1 MRSLTQF
8 FLAALLVAA
17 AGVSPAFS
25 QASSSTAELRG
36 QVTDSSGAAVPNASV
51 TITDTAKGTSRTTQT
66 DAEGN
71 YVFLNLLPSSY
82 ELKVAAAS
90 GGFAP
95 GSTRVELTVGQ
106 QANIP
111 VQLSAQGIQESVDI
125 VAGGE
130 VVDTDRTQQS
140 TVIGAAQIT
149 NLPISRRNYLDYALL
164 TPGVSDADNIAD
176 ASDFRVAQT
185 PNSGLSFGG
194 NNGRGNLVAVDGG
207 STNTV
212 SGGVEATI
220 SQEGVQEFQVLRNS
234 YNAEFGGSSGGMVNI
249 VSKSGGNRYHGSAFG
264 LFRDERFD
272 ARYAFDFSPGEKSP
286 FSRQQF
292 GGSIGGPIK
301 QDKTFFFTT
310 VERFSQ
316 DETTFVNLLQT
327 TNIFQITGSQ
337 SRLFN
342 FLAGTPFA
350 ALGTGLNATLTTTE
364 ARYPRTV
371 NLFTSASGQFPFE
384 SSQTTFGARFDH
396 NFSERDA
403 AYVRFF
409 LNGSKF
415 ENQAAGALTA
425 VSRGRTLDTF
435 NGGVLASENHQ
446 FSPNTFNELKAQYRY
461 LDFDVIP
468 NDAVG
473 PEFNIEGFGFFGRD
487 IFLPSATIQRDYELM
502 DNVSHVAGLHTL
514 KFGASFI
521 ASDVSSNNETF
532 FGGRF
537 NFGAAIPLANL
548 VPAATL
554 TQLRGFINANV
565 ADAAQRAT
573 LLGDINTPINAL
585 QAFNLNLPIV
595 YQQGFGT
602 SEVNSFTYR
611 YGLYAQDTWKV
622 RHNLTLNYGLRY
634 SISDE
639 PFYMPLDKNDFQPR
653 VGFSWSPFASGKTVL
668 RAGAGIFTGY
678 TIYSVANVTK
688 TLSGLPGDPIN
699 IVLSTAT
706 SAPLGVPASTTIYGT
721 LLAQGIIGN
730 RTITAADLAQFGIT
744 PRPGAPLE
752 VRFLAEPNYETPTTY
767 QASTGVQ
774 QDVGKGISMEVS
786 YLFTRGIHLT
796 RNRDINQF
804 KKTGFNPT
812 FGIPCFVRFPTAV
825 ATSPT
830 SCLGTSS
837 DFRNPLRFQDNVYE
851 SSANSFYHAA
861 TVSVQRRFANNFS
874 LNAHYTLSKS
884 IDEVTDFNSDWSA
897 QDPLNVRADRAVS
910 AFDQRHRAVFSGV
923 FRSPLDGDS
932 LADKVFGDWMFS
944 PIFIAGSGRPFNLL
958 LGIDANNDGR
968 SQSDRPFQTGRNTGL
983 GEPFYSFD
991 ARLARRFSFG
1001 EDMFLE
1007 LTFEGFNLFNR
1018 TNLAGVNNV
1027 VGGLS
1032 LDQLRVLASTGARGN
1047 RAAQPTE
1054 PLGFTSAA
1062 NPRQLQ
1068 FGVRFNF

>member
-8 FLAALLVAA
+8 CLAACLVLA

-36 QVTDSSGAAVPNASV
+36 QVTDSAGAAVPNATV
-51 TITDTAKGTSRTTQT
+51 TITDLSKGTSRTSTT
-66 DAEGN
+66 DEEGN

-106 QANIP
+106 QANLP
-111 VQLSAQGIQESVDI
+111 FQLGAQGITETIDV

-140 TVIGAAQIT
+140 SVIGVNQIT

-194 NNGRGNLVAVDGG
+194 NNGRGNLVAVDGV

-220 SQEGVQEFQVLRNS
+220 AQEGVQEFQVLRNS
-234 YNAEFGGSSGGMVNI
+234 YNAEFGGSSGGIVNI
-249 VSKSGGNRYHGSAFG
+249 VSKSGSNRYHGSVFG

-272 ARYAFDFSPGEKSP
+272 ARNPFDFNPTTKSP

-292 GGSIGGPIK
+292 GGSLGGPIK
-301 QDKTFFFTT
+301 SDKTFFFTSL
-310 VERFSQ
+310 ERFTQ
-316 DETTFVNLLQT
+316 DETTFVNLLNT
-327 TNIFQITGSQ
+327 SNIFQTTASQ
-337 SRLFN
+337 EQLFN
-342 FLAGTPFA
+342 ALTGTPFA
-350 ALGTGLNATLTTTE
+350 PLATSLRATLTTTP
-364 ARYPRTV
+364 ANFPRTI
-371 NLFTSASGQFPFE
+371 NLFTNASGQFPFE
-384 SSQTTFGARFDH
+384 SSQTTFGARLDH
-396 NFSERDA
+396 NFSERDS
-403 AYVRFF
+403 AYIRFS
-409 LNGSKF
+409 LNDSKF

-435 NGGVLASENHQ
+435 NGGVLASHNHQ
-446 FSPNTFNELKAQYRY
+446 FGATTFNELKLQWRY

-468 NDAVG
+468 NDGVG

-487 IFLPSATIQRDYELM
+487 IFLPSHTIQRDYDII
-502 DNVSHVAGLHTL
+502 DNVSHVTGAHTL
-514 KFGASFI
+514 KFGGSFQ
-521 ASDVSSNNETF
+521 ASDVSSGNETF

-537 NFGAAIPLANL
+537 NFGPNIPLANL
-548 VPAATL
+548 IPAATL
-554 TQLRGFINANV
+554 TSLRTFLTASNPA
-565 ADAAQRAT
+565 
-573 LLGDINTPINAL
+573 LLPNLATPINAL
-585 QAFNLNLPIV
+585 QSFNLNLPIV
-595 YQQGFGT
+595 YQQGFG
-602 SEVNSFTYR
+602 SPEVNSYTYR
-611 YGLYAQDTWKV
+611 YALFGQDTWKV
-622 RHNLTLNYGLRY
+622 RPNLTLNYGLRY

-653 VGFSWSPFASGKTVL
+653 AGFSWSPFANGRTVV
-668 RAGAGIFTGY
+668 RGGAGIFAGY
-678 TIYSVANVTK
+678 TIYSVPNVTK
-688 TLSGLPGDPIN
+688 TLSGFPGDPIN

-721 LLAQGIIGN
+721 LLAQGVIGN

-752 VRFLAEPNYETPTTY
+752 VRFRVEPNYETPTTY
-767 QASTGVQ
+767 QASAGLQ
-774 QDVGKGISMEVS
+774 QDVGRGISLELS
-786 YLFTRGIHLT
+786 YLFTRGLHLT

-804 KKTGFNPT
+804 KSSLVVAGTGE
-812 FGIPCFVRFPTAV
+812 PCFFRLGANPATCTGTA
-825 ATSPT
+825 
-830 SCLGTSS
+830 TSS
-837 DFRNPLRFQDNVYE
+837 DFINPLRLQDNVYE

-861 TVSVQRRFANNFS
+861 TISVQRRFANHFS
-874 LNAHYTLSKS
+874 LNAHYTFAKS

-897 QDPLNVRADRAVS
+897 ENPLNVRLDRAVS

-923 FRSPLDGDS
+923 FSSPLDGDS
-932 LADKVFGDWMFS
+932 AVDKIFGDWVFS

-958 LGIDANNDGR
+958 LGFDANNDGR
-968 SQSDRPFQTGRNTGL
+968 SQSDRPFTLGRNTGL

-991 ARLARRFSFG
+991 ARLARRFYFD
-1001 EDMFLE
+1001 EDKFLE

-1018 TNLAGVNNV
+1018 TNLAGTNNV
-1027 VGGLS
+1027 VGS
-1032 LDQLRVLASTGARGN
+1032 LPADQLRALASTRARG
-1047 RAAQPTE
+1047 RRTAAPTE

-1068 FGVRFNF
+1068 FGLRFNF

>member
-1 MRSLTQF
+1 
-8 FLAALLVAA
+8 LAASLLLA

-36 QVTDSSGAAVPNASV
+36 QVTDSAGAAVPNATV
-51 TITDTAKGTSRTTQT
+51 TITDLSKGTSRTTQT
-66 DAEGN
+66 DEEGN
-71 YVFLNLLPSSY
+71 YVFLNLLPSAY

-95 GSTRVELTVGQ
+95 GSTHVELTVGQ
-106 QANIP
+106 QANLP
-111 VQLSAQGIQESVDI
+111 FQLGAQGIQETIDV

-140 TVIGAAQIT
+140 SVIGVNQIT

-220 SQEGVQEFQVLRNS
+220 AQEGVQEFQVLRNS
-234 YNAEFGGSSGGMVNI
+234 YNAEFGGSSGGIVNI
-249 VSKSGGNRYHGSAFG
+249 VSKSGSNRYHGSAFG

-272 ARYAFDFSPGEKSP
+272 ARYAFDFNPQSKSP

-292 GGSIGGPIK
+292 GGSLGGPVK
-301 QDKTFFFTT
+301 TDKTFFFTSL
-310 VERFSQ
+310 ERFTQ
-316 DETTFVNLLQT
+316 DETTFVNLLNTTSIFQT
-327 TNIFQITGSQ
+327 TASQ
-337 SRLFN
+337 TALFD
-342 FLAGTPFA
+342 FLAPTPFA
-350 ALGTGLNATLTTTE
+350 PAAAGLRAALTTTP

-371 NLFTSASGQFPFE
+371 NLFTNASGQFPFE

-396 NFSERDA
+396 NFGERDS
-403 AYVRFF
+403 AYLRFS
-409 LNGSKF
+409 LNDSKF

-425 VSRGRTLDTF
+425 VSRGRTLDSF
-435 NGGVLASENHQ
+435 NGGVLFSENHQ
-446 FSPNTFNELKAQYRY
+446 FGPATFNELKLQWRY

-473 PEFNIEGFGFFGRD
+473 PELNIEGFGFFGRD
-487 IFLPSATIQRDYELM
+487 IFLPSHTLQRDYDVI
-502 DNVSHVAGLHTL
+502 DNVSHVTGGHTL
-514 KFGASFI
+514 KFGGSFQ
-521 ASDVSSNNETF
+521 ASDVSSGNETF

-537 NFGAAIPLANL
+537 NFGPNIPLSNIIALN
-548 VPAATL
+548 PALGPAFL
-554 TQLRGFINANV
+554 TQLNAFLLTPGGPFAVNANGNAL
-565 ADAAQRAT
+565 ADVLDA
-573 LLGDINTPINAL
+573 PINAL

-595 YQQGFGT
+595 YQQGFG
-602 SEVNSFTYR
+602 SPEVNSYTYR
-611 YGLYAQDTWKV
+611 YALYGQDTWKV
-622 RHNLTLNYGLRY
+622 RPNLTLNYGLRY

-653 VGFSWSPFASGKTVL
+653 AGFSWSPFANGRTVV
-668 RAGAGIFTGY
+668 RGGAGLFTGY

-688 TLSGLPGDPIN
+688 TLSGIEGDPIN
-699 IVLSTAT
+699 IVLATAT
-706 SAPLGVPASTTIYGT
+706 SAPLGVPTSFTIYGT
-721 LLAQGIIGN
+721 LLSQGVIGS

-744 PRPGAPLE
+744 PRPNAPLE
-752 VRFLAEPNYETPTTY
+752 VRFRVEPHYETPTTY
-767 QASTGVQ
+767 QASTGIQ
-774 QDVGKGISMEVS
+774 QDVGRGISLELS
-786 YLFTRGIHLT
+786 YLFTRGLHLT
-796 RNRDINQF
+796 RNRDVNQY
-804 KKTGFNPT
+804 KSSLVVTGT
-812 FGIPCFVRFPTAV
+812 TEPCFFRLGANP
-825 ATSPT
+825 ATCT
-830 SCLGTSS
+830 GAAASS
-837 DFRNPLRFQDNVYE
+837 DFVNPLRLQDNVYE

-861 TVSVQRRFANNFS
+861 TISVQRRFANHFS
-874 LNAHYTLSKS
+874 LNAHYTFAKS

-897 QDPLNVRADRAVS
+897 ENPLNVRLDRAVS

-923 FRSPLDGDS
+923 FASPFEGDS
-932 LADKVFGDWMFS
+932 AADKVFGDWVFS
-944 PIFIAGSGRPFNLL
+944 PIFVAGAGRPFNLL
-958 LGIDANNDGR
+958 LGFDANNDGR
-968 SQSDRPFQTGRNTGL
+968 SQSDRPFTVGRNTGL

-991 ARLARRFSFG
+991 ARLARRFHFD
-1001 EDMFLE
+1001 EDKFLE

-1018 TNLAGVNNV
+1018 TNLAGINNV
-1027 VGGLS
+1027 VGS
-1032 LDQLRVLASTGARGN
+1032 LPAAQLRELASTRARG
-1047 RAAQPTE
+1047 RRTAAPTE

>member
-1 MRSLTQF
+1 MRSLTLLF
-8 FLAALLVAA
+8 TAALLALS

-36 QVTDSSGAAVPNASV
+36 QVTDSSGAAVPNAAV
-51 TITDTAKGTSRTTQT
+51 TVTDLGKGTSRTTNT
-66 DAEGN
+66 DGEGN
-71 YVFLNLLPSSY
+71 YVFLNLLPSTY
-82 ELKVAAAS
+82 ELKVAAS

-111 VQLSAQGIQESVDI
+111 VQLSARGVQETVDV

-140 TVIGAAQIT
+140 TVIGVNQIT

-234 YNAEFGGSSGGMVNI
+234 YNAEFGGSSGGIVNI
-249 VSKSGGNRYHGSAFG
+249 VSKSGSNRYHGSAFG
-264 LFRDERFD
+264 LFRSERFD
-272 ARYAFDFSPGEKSP
+272 ARYAFDFNPEGKSP

-292 GGSIGGPIK
+292 GGSVGGPVRE
-301 QDKTFFFTT
+301 DKTFFFTS
-310 VERFSQ
+310 VERFGQ

-327 TNIFQITGSQ
+327 NNIFQITGSQ

-350 ALGTGLNATLTTTE
+350 ALGTGLGATLTTTA

-371 NLFTSASGQFPFE
+371 DLFNGASGQFPFE
-384 SSQTTFGARFDH
+384 SGQTTFGARFDH
-396 NFSERDA
+396 NFSERDT
-403 AYVRFF
+403 AYVRFS
-409 LNGSKF
+409 LNDSTF

-425 VSRGRTLDTF
+425 VSRGRTLDSL
-435 NGGVLASENHQ
+435 NGGVLLSENHQ
-446 FSPNTFNELKAQYRY
+446 FGGATFNEFKAQYRY

-473 PEFNIEGFGFFGRD
+473 PEINIEGFGFFGRD
-487 IFLPSATIQRDYELM
+487 IFLPSHTIQRDYELM
-502 DNVSHVAGLHTL
+502 DNVSHVTGDHTL
-514 KFGASFI
+514 KFGGSYI

-554 TQLRGFINANV
+554 TALRGYINANV
-565 ADAAQRAT
+565 ADPAQRAT
-573 LLGDINTPINAL
+573 LLADINTPINAL

-602 SEVNSFTYR
+602 PEVNSFTHR
-611 YGLYAQDTWKV
+611 YAFYAQDTWKV
-622 RHNLTLNYGLRY
+622 RPNLTLNYGLRY

-639 PFYMPLDKNDFQPR
+639 PFYMPLDKDDFQPR
-653 VGFSWSPFASGKTVL
+653 VGFSWSPFRGGRTVL
-668 RAGAGIFTGY
+668 RGGAGLFSGY

-721 LLAQGIIGN
+721 LLAQGVIGS

-752 VRFLAEPNYETPTTY
+752 VRFRTEPDYETPTTY
-767 QASTGVQ
+767 QASTGLQ
-774 QDVGKGISMEVS
+774 QDVGRGVSLELS
-786 YLFTRGIHLT
+786 YLFTRGLHLT
-796 RNRDINQF
+796 RNRDVNQF

-812 FGIPCFVRFPTAV
+812 FGIPCFVRFATAV

-830 SCLGTSS
+830 SCLGSGT
-837 DFRNPLRFQDNVYE
+837 DFVNPLRFQDNIYE

-861 TVSVQRRFANNFS
+861 TVSVQRRFADHFS
-874 LNAHYTLSKS
+874 LNAHYTFSKS

-897 QDPLNVRADRAVS
+897 QDPLNLRLDRAVS

-923 FRSPLDGDS
+923 FQSPLDGES
-932 LADKVFGDWMFS
+932 TADRVFGDWMFS

-968 SQSDRPFQTGRNTGL
+968 SQSDRPFAVGRNSGL

-991 ARLARRFSFG
+991 ARLARRFHFK

-1018 TNLAGVNNV
+1018 TNLAGINNV
-1027 VGGLS
+1027 VGGLP
-1032 LDQLRVLASTGARGN
+1032 LDQLRALASTRARGDRN
-1047 RAAQPTE
+1047 AAPTA
-1054 PLGFTSAA
+1054 PLGFTSAS

-1068 FGVRFNF
+1068 FGLRFNF

>member
-1 MRSLTQF
+1 MRNLAKI
-8 FLAALLVAA
+8 FLALLVVATSVA
-17 AGVSPAFS
+17 PALS

-36 QVTDSSGAAVPNASV
+36 QVTDAAGAAVPQATV

-82 ELKVAAAS
+82 ELKVTAAS

-95 GSTRVELTVGQ
+95 GSTRVVLTVGQ

-111 VQLSAQGIQESVDI
+111 VQLGAQGIHEVIDV
-125 VAGGE
+125 VAGAE

-140 TVIGAAQIT
+140 SVIGVNQIT

-220 SQEGVQEFQVLRNS
+220 AQEGVQEFQVLRNS
-234 YNAEFGGSSGGMVNI
+234 YNAEFGGAAGGIVNI
-249 VSKSGGNRYHGSAFG
+249 VSKSGSNRYHGSVFG
-264 LFRDERFD
+264 LFRDESFD
-272 ARYAFDFSPGEKSP
+272 ARYAFDFNPTSKSP
-286 FSRQQF
+286 FNRQQF
-292 GGSIGGPIK
+292 GGSLGGPITA
-301 QDKTFFFTT
+301 DKTFFFTSF
-310 VERFSQ
+310 ERFGQ
-316 DETTFVNLLQT
+316 DETTFVNLL
-327 TNIFQITGSQ
+327 NSPNVFQITASQ
-337 SRLFN
+337 RQLFD

-350 ALGTGLNATLTTTE
+350 LLATGLRTNLTTTNF
-364 ARYPRTV
+364 PRTV

-396 NFSERDA
+396 NFSERDQ
-403 AYVRFF
+403 AYIRFSF
-409 LNGSKF
+409 NDASF

-425 VSRGRTLDTF
+425 VSRGRTLESLL
-435 NGGVLASENHQ
+435 GGILFSESHQ
-446 FSPNTFNELKAQYRY
+446 FSANTFNELKLQWRY
-461 LDFDVIP
+461 FDFDVIP
-468 NDAVG
+468 NDLIG

-487 IFLPSATIQRDYELM
+487 IFLPSGTIQRDYEVA
-502 DNVSHVAGLHTL
+502 DNLSHVQGTHTW
-514 KFGASFI
+514 KFGGSLQ
-521 ASDVSSNNETF
+521 ASDVSTNNETF

-537 NFGAAIPLANL
+537 NFGPNIPLANII
-548 VPAATL
+548 PAATL
-554 TQLRGFINANV
+554 TALRTFLTANNP
-565 ADAAQRAT
+565 A
-573 LLGDINTPINAL
+573 LLVNVNTPINAL

-595 YQQGFGT
+595 YQQGFGLP
-602 SEVNSFTYR
+602 EVNSFTYR
-611 YGLYAQDTWKV
+611 YALYGQDTWKV
-622 RHNLTLNYGLRY
+622 RPNLTLNYGLRY

-653 VGFSWSPFASGKTVL
+653 AGFSWSPFASGKTVI
-668 RAGAGIFTGY
+668 RGGAGIFTGY
-678 TIYSVANVTK
+678 TIYSVPNVGK
-688 TLSGLPGDPIN
+688 TLSGIQGDNIN

-706 SAPLGVPASTTIYGT
+706 SAPLGVPSSFTIYGT

-730 RTITAADLAQFGIT
+730 RTILASDLTQFGIT

-752 VRFLAEPNYETPTTY
+752 VRFRIEPHYENPTTY
-767 QASTGVQ
+767 QSSLGVQ
-774 QDVGKGISMEVS
+774 QDIGKGISFEAS
-786 YLFTRGIHLT
+786 YLFTRGLHLT

-804 KKTGFNPT
+804 KSSLTVING
-812 FGIPCFVRFPTAV
+812 GEPCFFRLGANPVTCTGTA
-825 ATSPT
+825 
-830 SCLGTSS
+830 TSS
-837 DFRNPLRFQDNVYE
+837 DFLNPLRLQDNVYE

-861 TVSVQRRFANNFS
+861 TLSVQRRFANHFS
-874 LNAHYTLSKS
+874 LNAHYTFSKA

-897 QDPLNVRADRAVS
+897 ENPLNVRLDRALS

-923 FRSPLDGDS
+923 FASPLDGDS
-932 LADKVFGDWMFS
+932 TVDKIFGDWIFS

-958 LGIDANNDGR
+958 LGFDANNDGR
-968 SQSDRPFQTGRNTGL
+968 SQSDRPFTVGRNTGI

-991 ARLARRFSFG
+991 ARLARRFHFK

-1018 TNLAGVNNV
+1018 TNLLGINNV
-1027 VGGLS
+1027 VGS
-1032 LDQLRVLASTGARGN
+1032 LPTDQLLVLATTRARG
-1047 RAAQPTE
+1047 RRTAAPTD
-1054 PLGFTSAA
+1054 PLGFTSAS

>member
-8 FLAALLVAA
+8 CLAACLVLA

-36 QVTDSSGAAVPNASV
+36 QVTDSAGAAVPNATV
-51 TITDTAKGTSRTTQT
+51 TITDLSKGTSRTSTT
-66 DAEGN
+66 DEEGN

-106 QANIP
+106 QANLP
-111 VQLSAQGIQESVDI
+111 FQLGAQGITETIDV

-140 TVIGAAQIT
+140 SVIGVNQIT

-220 SQEGVQEFQVLRNS
+220 AQEGVQEFQVLRNS
-234 YNAEFGGSSGGMVNI
+234 YNAEFGGSSGGIVNI
-249 VSKSGGNRYHGSAFG
+249 VSKSGSNRYHGSVFG

-272 ARYAFDFSPGEKSP
+272 ARNPFDFNPTTKSP

-292 GGSIGGPIK
+292 GGSLGGPIK
-301 QDKTFFFTT
+301 SDKTFFFTSL
-310 VERFSQ
+310 ERFTQ
-316 DETTFVNLLQT
+316 DETTFVNLLNT
-327 TNIFQITGSQ
+327 SNIFQTTASQ
-337 SRLFN
+337 EQLFN
-342 FLAGTPFA
+342 ALTGTPFA
-350 ALGTGLNATLTTTE
+350 PLATSLRATLTTTP
-364 ARYPRTV
+364 ANFPRTI
-371 NLFTSASGQFPFE
+371 NLFTNASGQFPFE
-384 SSQTTFGARFDH
+384 SSQTTFGARLDH
-396 NFSERDA
+396 NFSERDS
-403 AYVRFF
+403 AYIRFS
-409 LNGSKF
+409 LNDSKF

-435 NGGVLASENHQ
+435 NGGVLASHNHQ
-446 FSPNTFNELKAQYRY
+446 FGATTFNELKLQWRY

-468 NDAVG
+468 NDGVG

-487 IFLPSATIQRDYELM
+487 IFLPSHTIQRDYDII
-502 DNVSHVAGLHTL
+502 DNVSHVTGAHTL
-514 KFGASFI
+514 KFGGSFQ
-521 ASDVSSNNETF
+521 ASDVSSGNETF

-537 NFGAAIPLANL
+537 NFGPNIPLANL
-548 VPAATL
+548 IPAATL
-554 TQLRGFINANV
+554 TSLRTFLTASNPA
-565 ADAAQRAT
+565 
-573 LLGDINTPINAL
+573 LLPNLATPINAL
-585 QAFNLNLPIV
+585 QSFNLNLPIV
-595 YQQGFGT
+595 YQQGFG
-602 SEVNSFTYR
+602 SPEVNSYTYR
-611 YGLYAQDTWKV
+611 YALFGQDTWKV
-622 RHNLTLNYGLRY
+622 RPNLTLNYGLRY

-653 VGFSWSPFASGKTVL
+653 AGFSWSPFANGRTVV
-668 RAGAGIFTGY
+668 RGGAGIFAGY

-688 TLSGLPGDPIN
+688 TLSGIPDDPIN
-699 IVLSTAT
+699 IVLATAT
-706 SAPLGVPASTTIYGT
+706 SAPLGVPTSFTIYGT
-721 LLAQGIIGN
+721 LLAQGVIGN

-752 VRFLAEPNYETPTTY
+752 VRFRVEPHYETPTTY
-767 QASTGVQ
+767 QASAGLQ
-774 QDVGKGISMEVS
+774 QDVGRGISLELS
-786 YLFTRGIHLT
+786 YLFTRGLHLT

-804 KKTGFNPT
+804 KSSLVVAGTGE
-812 FGIPCFVRFPTAV
+812 PCFFRLGANPATCTGTA
-825 ATSPT
+825 
-830 SCLGTSS
+830 TSS
-837 DFRNPLRFQDNVYE
+837 DFINPLRLQDNVYE

-861 TVSVQRRFANNFS
+861 TISVQRRFANHFS
-874 LNAHYTLSKS
+874 LNAHYTFAKS

-897 QDPLNVRADRAVS
+897 ENPLNVRLDRAVS

-923 FRSPLDGDS
+923 FSSPLDGDS
-932 LADKVFGDWMFS
+932 AVDKIFGDWVFS

-958 LGIDANNDGR
+958 LGFDANNDGR
-968 SQSDRPFQTGRNTGL
+968 SQSDRPFTLGRNTGL

-991 ARLARRFSFG
+991 ARLARRFHFD
-1001 EDMFLE
+1001 EDKFLE

-1018 TNLAGVNNV
+1018 TNLAGINNV
-1027 VGGLS
+1027 VGS
-1032 LDQLRVLASTGARGN
+1032 LPADQLRALASTRARG
-1047 RAAQPTE
+1047 RRTAAPTE

-1068 FGVRFNF
+1068 FGLRFNF

>member
-1 MRSLTQF
+1 MRSLTRF
-8 FLAALLVAA
+8 VLAALLLLAF
-17 AGVSPAFS
+17 GVPRAFA

-36 QVTDSSGAAVPNASV
+36 QVTDSAGAAVPNASV
-51 TITDTAKGTSRTTQT
+51 TITDLSKGTSRTTQT

-71 YVFLNLLPSSY
+71 YVFLNLLPSAY
-82 ELKVAAAS
+82 ELKVAAS

-95 GSTRVELTVGQ
+95 GTTRVELTVGQ

-111 VQLSAQGIQESVDI
+111 LQLGAKGFQETVEV

-140 TVIGAAQIT
+140 SIIGVNQIT

-220 SQEGVQEFQVLRNS
+220 AQEGVQEFQVLRNS
-234 YNAEFGGSSGGMVNI
+234 YNAEFGGSSGGIVNI
-249 VSKSGGNRYHGSAFG
+249 VSKSGSNRYHGSLFG

-272 ARYAFDFSPGEKSP
+272 ARYAFDFNPQSKSP
-286 FSRQQF
+286 FSRQQW
-292 GGSIGGPIK
+292 GGSLGGPIK
-301 QDKTFFFTT
+301 SDKTFFFTSL
-310 VERFSQ
+310 ERFTQ
-316 DETTFVNLLQT
+316 DETTFVNLL
-327 TNIFQITGSQ
+327 NDPNVFRITDSQ
-337 SRLFN
+337 ARLFDYV
-342 FLAGTPFA
+342 ATTPFA
-350 ALGTGLNATLTTTE
+350 ALGTSLRGSLTTT
-364 ARYPRTV
+364 ATAFPRTV
-371 NLFTSASGQFPFE
+371 NLFTNASGQFPFE

-396 NFSERDA
+396 NFSDRDQ
-403 AYVRFF
+403 AYLRFS
-409 LNGSKF
+409 LNDSKF

-425 VSRGRTLDTF
+425 VSRGRTLDTL
-435 NGGVLASENHQ
+435 NGGVLFSENHQ
-446 FSPNTFNELKAQYRY
+446 FGPATFNELKLQWRY

-473 PEFNIEGFGFFGRD
+473 PEFNVEGFGFFGRD
-487 IFLPSATIQRDYELM
+487 IFLPSHTLQRDYDII
-502 DNVSHVAGLHTL
+502 DNVSHVTGGHTL
-514 KFGASFI
+514 KLGGSFQ
-521 ASDVSSNNETF
+521 ASDVSSGNETF

-537 NFGAAIPLANL
+537 NFGPNIPLANL

-554 TQLRGFINANV
+554 AQLRGFINANV
-565 ADAAQRAT
+565 ADANQRAT
-573 LLGDINTPINAL
+573 LLADINTPINAL

-602 SEVNSFTYR
+602 PEVNSYTYR
-611 YGLYAQDTWKV
+611 YALYGQDTWKV
-622 RHNLTLNYGLRY
+622 RPNLTLNYGLRY

-653 VGFSWSPFASGKTVL
+653 AGFSWSPFANGRTVI
-668 RAGAGIFTGY
+668 RGGAGLFTGY

-688 TLSGLPGDPIN
+688 TLSGIPGDPIN

-706 SAPLGVPASTTIYGT
+706 SAALGVPSSFTIYQT
-721 LLAQGIIGN
+721 LLAQGVIGN
-730 RTITAADLAQFGIT
+730 RTILASDLTQFGIT
-744 PRPGAPLE
+744 PRPNAPLE
-752 VRFLAEPNYETPTTY
+752 VRFRVEPHYETPTTY
-767 QASTGVQ
+767 QASTGLQ
-774 QDVGKGISMEVS
+774 QDVGRGISLELS
-786 YLFTRGIHLT
+786 YLFTRGLHLT
-796 RNRDINQF
+796 RNRDINQS
-804 KKTGFNPT
+804 KASLLVTGTNE
-812 FGIPCFVRFPTAV
+812 PCFFRLGANP
-825 ATSPT
+825 ATCT
-830 SCLGTSS
+830 GAATSS
-837 DFRNPLRFQDNVYE
+837 DFINPLRLQDNIYE

-861 TVSVQRRFANNFS
+861 TISVQRRFANHFS
-874 LNAHYTLSKS
+874 LNAHYTFAKS

-897 QDPLNVRADRAVS
+897 ENPLNVRADRAVS

-923 FRSPLDGDS
+923 FASPLDGDS
-932 LADKVFGDWMFS
+932 VADKIFGDWVLS

-958 LGIDANNDGR
+958 LGFDANNDGR
-968 SQSDRPFQTGRNTGL
+968 SQSDRPFALGRNTGL

-991 ARLARRFSFG
+991 ARLARRFHFD
-1001 EDMFLE
+1001 EDKFLE

-1027 VGGLS
+1027 VGGLTPA
-1032 LDQLRVLASTGARGN
+1032 QLLPLASTRARGN
-1047 RAAQPTE
+1047 RNAAPTR

>member
-8 FLAALLVAA
+8 FLAALLVVA

-36 QVTDSSGAAVPNASV
+36 QVTDSSGAAVPNATV

-66 DAEGN
+66 DEEGN
-71 YVFLNLLPSSY
+71 YVFLNLLPSAY
-82 ELKVAAAS
+82 ELKVSAAS

-111 VQLSAQGIQESVDI
+111 VQLSAKGVVETVDV

-140 TVIGAAQIT
+140 TVIGAGQIT

-234 YNAEFGGSSGGMVNI
+234 YNAEFGGSSGGIVNI
-249 VSKSGGNRYHGSAFG
+249 VSKSGSNRYHGSVFG
-264 LFRDERFD
+264 LFRAERFD
-272 ARYAFDFSPGEKSP
+272 ARYAFDFNPAGKSP
-286 FSRQQF
+286 FNRQQF
-292 GGSIGGPIK
+292 GGSVGGPIK
-301 QDKTFFFTT
+301 TDKTFFFTSL
-310 VERFSQ
+310 ERFSQ
-316 DETTFVNLLQT
+316 DETTFVNLLNT
-327 TNIFQITGSQ
+327 TNIFQITSSQ

-342 FLAGTPFA
+342 FLTGTPFA
-350 ALGTGLNATLTTTE
+350 ALGTSLRGTLTTTS
-364 ARYPRTV
+364 ANFPRTV
-371 NLFTSASGQFPFE
+371 NLFTNASGQFPFE

-396 NFSERDA
+396 NFSDRDN
-403 AYVRFF
+403 AYIRFS
-409 LNGSKF
+409 LNDSKF

-435 NGGVLASENHQ
+435 NGGVLFSENHQ
-446 FSPNTFNELKAQYRY
+446 FSGSTFNEFKAQYRY

-473 PEFNIEGFGFFGRD
+473 PELNIEGFGFFGRD
-487 IFLPSATIQRDYELM
+487 IFLPSGTIQRDYDIL
-502 DNVSHVAGLHTL
+502 DNVSHVTGTHTI
-514 KFGASFI
+514 KFGGSFL
-521 ASDVSSNNETF
+521 ASDVSTNNETF

-554 TQLRGFINANV
+554 TSLRNFITANV
-565 ADAAQRAT
+565 TDTTLRAQ

-595 YQQGFGT
+595 YQQGFGLP
-602 SEVNSFTYR
+602 EVNSYTYR
-611 YGLYAQDTWKV
+611 YAFYGQDTWKV
-622 RHNLTLNYGLRY
+622 RPNLTLNYGLRY

-639 PFYMPLDKNDFQPR
+639 PFYMPLDKDDFQPR
-653 VGFSWSPFASGKTVL
+653 VGFSWSPFANGKTVL
-668 RAGAGIFTGY
+668 RGGAGIFSGY

-688 TLSGLPGDPIN
+688 TLSGFPGDNIN

-721 LLAQGIIGN
+721 LLAQGVIGS

-774 QDVGKGISMEVS
+774 QDVGNGISLELS
-786 YLFTRGIHLT
+786 YLFTRGLHLT

-812 FGIPCFVRFPTAV
+812 LGIPCFVRFAASV
-825 ATSPT
+825 VTSPT
-830 SCLGTSS
+830 TCIGTGT
-837 DFRNPLRFQDNVYE
+837 DFLNPLRFQDNIYE

-861 TVSVQRRFANNFS
+861 TISVQRRFANHFS
-874 LNAHYTLSKS
+874 LNAHYTFSKS

-897 QDPLNVRADRAVS
+897 QDPLNVRLDRAVS

-923 FRSPLDGDS
+923 FQSPLEGDS
-932 LADKVFGDWMFS
+932 LADKVFGNWMFS
-944 PIFIAGSGRPFNLL
+944 PIFIAGSGRPFNVL
-958 LGIDANNDGR
+958 LGFDANNDGR
-968 SQSDRPFQTGRNTGL
+968 SQSDRPFLIGRNTGL

-991 ARLARRFSFG
+991 ARLARRFHFG
-1001 EDMFLE
+1001 EDKFLE

-1018 TNLAGVNNV
+1018 TNLAGINNV
-1027 VGGLS
+1027 VAGLPPAE
-1032 LDQLRVLASTGARGN
+1032 LLALASTRARGRRD
-1047 RAAQPTE
+1047 RAPTA

-1068 FGVRFNF
+1068 FGLRFNF

>member
-8 FLAALLVAA
+8 FLAALLVVA

-36 QVTDSSGAAVPNASV
+36 QVTDSAGAAVPNAAV
-51 TITDTAKGTSRTTQT
+51 TITDLSKGTSRTTQT

-71 YVFLNLLPSSY
+71 YVFLNLLPSAY
-82 ELKVAAAS
+82 ELKVSAA

-95 GSTRVELTVGQ
+95 STTRVELTVGQ

-111 VQLSAQGIQESVDI
+111 LQLGAKGFQETVEV

-140 TVIGAAQIT
+140 TVIGVNQIT

-220 SQEGVQEFQVLRNS
+220 AQEGVQEFQVLRNS
-234 YNAEFGGSSGGMVNI
+234 YNAEFGGSSGGIVNI
-249 VSKSGGNRYHGSAFG
+249 VSKSGSNRYHGSVFG

-272 ARYAFDFSPGEKSP
+272 ARYAFDFNPQSKSP

-292 GGSIGGPIK
+292 GGSLGGPIRA
-301 QDKTFFFTT
+301 DKTFFFTSL
-310 VERFSQ
+310 ERFTQ
-316 DETTFVNLLQT
+316 DETTFVNLVNTSDIGRSMALQ
-327 TNIFQITGSQ
+327 QE
-337 SRLFN
+337 LFN
-342 FLAGTPFA
+342 GLAGTPFA
-350 ALGTGLNATLTTTE
+350 PLATSLRGTLTTTS
-364 ARYPRTV
+364 ANFPRTV
-371 NLFTSASGQFPFE
+371 NLFTNASGQFPFE
-384 SSQTTFGARFDH
+384 SAQTTFGARLDH
-396 NFSERDA
+396 NFSERDS
-403 AYVRFF
+403 AYIRFS
-409 LNGSKF
+409 LNDSTF

-425 VSRGRTLDTF
+425 VSRGRTLDSF
-435 NGGVLASENHQ
+435 NGGVLFSDNHQ
-446 FSPNTFNELKAQYRY
+446 FGPATFNELKLQWRY

-468 NDAVG
+468 NDLVG
-473 PEFNIEGFGFFGRD
+473 PEFNIEGFGFFNRD
-487 IFLPSATIQRDYELM
+487 IFLASHTLQRDYEIA
-502 DNVSHVAGLHTL
+502 DNLSHVTGSHTW
-514 KFGASFI
+514 KFGGSFQ
-521 ASDVSSNNETF
+521 ASDVSSGNETF

-537 NFGAAIPLANL
+537 NFGPNIPLANL
-548 VPAATL
+548 IPAATL
-554 TQLRGFINANV
+554 TALRAFLTATNPALLANL
-565 ADAAQRAT
+565 A
-573 LLGDINTPINAL
+573 TPINAL

-595 YQQGFGT
+595 YQQGFG
-602 SEVNSFTYR
+602 SPEVNSYTYR
-611 YGLYAQDTWKV
+611 YAFYGQDTWKA
-622 RHNLTLNYGLRY
+622 RPNLTLNYGLRY

-639 PFYMPLDKNDFQPR
+639 PFYMPLDKDDFQPR
-653 VGFSWSPFASGKTVL
+653 AGFSWSPFANGKTVI
-668 RAGAGIFTGY
+668 RGGAGIFTGY

-688 TLSGLPGDPIN
+688 TLSGIPNDPIN
-699 IVLSTAT
+699 IVLATAT
-706 SAPLGVPASTTIYGT
+706 SAPLGVPTSFTIYGT
-721 LLAQGIIGN
+721 LLAQGVIGN
-730 RTITAADLAQFGIT
+730 RTIAASDLTQFGIT

-752 VRFLAEPNYETPTTY
+752 VRFRVEPHYETPTTY
-767 QASTGVQ
+767 QASAGLQ
-774 QDVGKGISMEVS
+774 QDVGRGISLELS
-786 YLFTRGIHLT
+786 YLFTRGLHLT

-804 KKTGFNPT
+804 KSSLVVAGTNE
-812 FGIPCFVRFPTAV
+812 PCFFRLGANPATCTGTA
-825 ATSPT
+825 A
-830 SCLGTSS
+830 SS
-837 DFRNPLRFQDNVYE
+837 DFINPLRLQDNIYE
-851 SSANSFYHAA
+851 SSANSFYHAF
-861 TVSVQRRFANNFS
+861 TVSVQRRFANHFS
-874 LNAHYTLSKS
+874 LNAHYTFAKS

-897 QDPLNVRADRAVS
+897 ENPLNVRLDRAVS

-923 FRSPLDGDS
+923 FASPFDGDS
-932 LADKVFGDWMFS
+932 AADKVFGNWVFS

-958 LGIDANNDGR
+958 LGFDANNDGR
-968 SQSDRPFQTGRNTGL
+968 SQSDRPFTLGRNTGL

-991 ARLARRFSFG
+991 ARLARRFHFD
-1001 EDMFLE
+1001 EDKFLE

-1027 VGGLS
+1027 IGGLP
-1032 LDQLRVLASTGARGN
+1032 LNELRELASTRARG
-1047 RAAQPTE
+1047 RRSAAPTQ

>member
-8 FLAALLVAA
+8 FLAAFLLLA

-36 QVTDSSGAAVPNASV
+36 QVTDSAGAAVPNASV
-51 TITDTAKGTSRTTQT
+51 TVTDLSKGTSRTTTT
-66 DAEGN
+66 DAEGH
-71 YVFLNLLPSSY
+71 YVFLNLLPSTY

-106 QANIP
+106 QANLP
-111 VQLSAQGIQESVDI
+111 FQLGAKGIQEAVEV

-140 TVIGAAQIT
+140 SVIGVNQIT

-220 SQEGVQEFQVLRNS
+220 AQEGVQEFQVLRNS
-234 YNAEFGGSSGGMVNI
+234 YNAEFGGSSGGIVNI
-249 VSKSGGNRYHGSAFG
+249 VSKSGANRYHGSLFG

-272 ARYAFDFSPGEKSP
+272 ARYAFDFNPQSKSP
-286 FSRQQF
+286 FSRQQY
-292 GGSIGGPIK
+292 GGSLGGPLK
-301 QDKTFFFTT
+301 TDKTFFFTSL
-310 VERFSQ
+310 ERFTQ
-316 DETTFVNLLQT
+316 DETTFVNLLNT
-327 TNIFQITGSQ
+327 SNIFRTTASQ
-337 SRLFN
+337 EQLFN
-342 FLAGTPFA
+342 GLTGTPFA
-350 ALGTGLNATLTTTE
+350 PLATSLRGTLTTTSTNF
-364 ARYPRTV
+364 PRTV
-371 NLFTSASGQFPFE
+371 NLFTNASGQFPFE

-396 NFSERDA
+396 NFSERDT
-403 AYVRFF
+403 AYIRFSV
-409 LNGSKF
+409 NDSTF

-425 VSRGRTLDTF
+425 VSRGRTLDSL

-446 FSPNTFNELKAQYRY
+446 FGPATFNELKLQWRY

-473 PEFNIEGFGFFGRD
+473 PEFNIEGFGFFNRD
-487 IFLPSATIQRDYELM
+487 IFLPSHTIQRDYDII
-502 DNVSHVAGLHTL
+502 DNVSHVAGNHTL
-514 KFGASFI
+514 KFGGSFQ
-521 ASDVSSNNETF
+521 ASDVSSGNETF

-537 NFGAAIPLANL
+537 NFGPNIPLANL
-548 VPAATL
+548 IPAATL
-554 TQLRGFINANV
+554 TSLRAFLTANNPALLANV
-565 ADAAQRAT
+565 
-573 LLGDINTPINAL
+573 NTPINAL
-585 QAFNLNLPIV
+585 QAFNLSLPIV
-595 YQQGFGT
+595 YQQGFGLP
-602 SEVNSFTYR
+602 EVNSYTYR
-611 YGLYAQDTWKV
+611 YALFGQDTWKV
-622 RHNLTLNYGLRY
+622 RPNLTLNYGLRY

-653 VGFSWSPFASGKTVL
+653 AGFSWSPFANGKTVI
-668 RAGAGIFTGY
+668 RGGAGLFTGY

-688 TLSGLPGDPIN
+688 TLSGIQGDPIN

-706 SAPLGVPASTTIYGT
+706 SAALGVPSSFTIYQT
-721 LLAQGIIGN
+721 LLAQGVIGS
-730 RTITAADLAQFGIT
+730 RTIQASDLTQFGIT

-752 VRFLAEPNYETPTTY
+752 VRFRVEPHYETPTTY
-767 QASTGVQ
+767 QASTGLQ
-774 QDVGKGISMEVS
+774 QDVGRGISVELS
-786 YLFTRGIHLT
+786 YLFTRGLHLT

-804 KKTGFNPT
+804 KSSLVVAGTNE
-812 FGIPCFVRFPTAV
+812 PCFFRLGANPATCTGTA
-825 ATSPT
+825 A
-830 SCLGTSS
+830 SS
-837 DFRNPLRFQDNVYE
+837 DFVNPLRLQDNVYE

-861 TVSVQRRFANNFS
+861 TISVQRRFANHVS
-874 LNAHYTLSKS
+874 LNAHYTFAKS

-897 QDPLNVRADRAVS
+897 ENPLNVRQDRAVS

-923 FRSPLDGDS
+923 FASPFDGDS
-932 LADKVFGDWMFS
+932 AVDKVFGDWVFS
-944 PIFIAGSGRPFNLL
+944 PIFIAGAGRPFNLL
-958 LGIDANNDGR
+958 LGFDANNDGR
-968 SQSDRPFQTGRNTGL
+968 SQSDRPFTVGRNTGL

-991 ARLARRFSFG
+991 ARLARRFHFG
-1001 EDMFLE
+1001 EDKFLE

-1018 TNLAGVNNV
+1018 ANLAGINNV
-1027 VGGLS
+1027 VGSLP
-1032 LDQLRVLASTGARGN
+1032 LDQLRALAATRARG
-1047 RAAQPTE
+1047 RRTAAPTE